1 MALLDLP
8 LELLLALA
16 SCLEH
21 PSDLLSL
28 VLLNKHSSRIFIPFL
43 YSFNVRFQDSSALM
57 WASRHGRIN
66 LIEQLLEEY
75 GANPNTVDAKL
86 RTPLF
91 YAARIESYQIVRVL
105 IKNGAEANW
114 QDQNRQTP
122 LLFCLERKY
131 LSIARD
137 ILAYFD
143 PAVSIRD
150 RKGRNAIWYAVAHGD
165 IALVHAL
172 LTSSN
177 DISTGDYKGL
187 CPLNLAIFKQDTV
200 VLTVLLDYAK
210 SNCSTES
217 WNWPHTTEH
226 PLCAAIRYGSKQCFE
241 LLISYGASVTVRN
254 RKGRTLLHQATIHG
268 HCDIVQTLL
277 GYAEIS
283 LRATDT
289 KGATALHLAA
299 RYGHTAIAKTLLTS
313 SYIEV
318 DSRDGDGTTP
328 LCTAI
333 RGNHQSVALQILAKG
348 ADINRFCRR
357 RETALHHAVK
367 NGNIL
372 LVCVLLDLEAL
383 NPNVRDRCGWTPI
396 THAALT
402 GNLRLLEVLLTR
414 QGIALN
420 VENASPLFFAAEK
433 GHLRIVRRLLECK
446 DVDINM
452 TVWNKSPL
460 YIAIEHGHIEV
471 AKLLIGH
478 SNQLDVNSATFLG
491 NTALSVAAVNGH
503 LDIVELLLQNDKL
516 DCMAQNAFGET
527 ALQLAA
533 REGHEAIV
541 RCLCGDIRARDLDG
555 LKDAIKYAANIRL
568 KFFLQEQYDICTQG
582 MNI

>member
-66 LIEQLLEEY
+66 LIERLLEEY

-91 YAARIESYQIVRVL
+91 YAARIKSYQIVRAL
-105 IKNGAEANW
+105 IRNGADANW

-150 RKGRNAIWYAVAHGD
+150 GKGRNAIWYAVAHGD

-172 LTSSN
+172 LTSGN

-187 CPLNLAIFKQDTV
+187 CPFNLAIFKQDTV

-226 PLCAAIRYGSKQCFE
+226 PLCAAIRYGSKECLE
-241 LLISYGASVTVRN
+241 LLISYGASVSVRN

-268 HCDIVQTLL
+268 HCDIVQMLL

-299 RYGHTAIAKTLLTS
+299 RYGHTAIAKTLLAS
-313 SYIEV
+313 SDIEV
-318 DSRDGDGTTP
+318 DSRDRDGATP

-348 ADINRFCRR
+348 ADINRYCRR

-372 LVCVLLDLEAL
+372 LVCVLLDMEAL
-383 NPNVRDRCGWTPI
+383 DPNIRDRCGWAPI
-396 THAALT
+396 TYAALS
-402 GNLRLLEVLLTR
+402 GSLRLLEVLLAR
-414 QGIALN
+414 PDIALN
-420 VENASPLFFAAEK
+420 
-433 GHLRIVRRLLECK
+433 

-460 YIAIEHGHIEV
+460 FIAIEYGHIEV

-478 SNQLDVNSATFLG
+478 SNRLDVNSATFLG
-491 NTALSVAAVNGH
+491 DTALSVAAVNGH
-503 LDIVELLLQNDKL
+503 LDIVELLLQNEKL
-516 DCMAQNAFGET
+516 NCMAQNAFGET

-541 RCLCGDIRARDLDG
+541 RCLCRDIRVRDLEG

-568 KFFLQEQYDICTQG
+568 KFFLQGQYDICTKE
-582 MNI
+582 

>member
-16 SCLEH
+16 SCLEQ

-57 WASRHGRIN
+57 WASRHGQIN

-91 YAARIESYQIVRVL
+91 YAARIKSYQIVRAL
-105 IKNGAEANW
+105 IRNGADANW

-150 RKGRNAIWYAVAHGD
+150 GKGRNAIWYAVAHGD

-172 LTSSN
+172 LTSGN

-187 CPLNLAIFKQDTV
+187 CPFNLAIFKQDTV

-226 PLCAAIRYGSKQCFE
+226 PLCAAIRYGSKECLE
-241 LLISYGASVTVRN
+241 LLISYGASVSVRN

-268 HCDIVQTLL
+268 HCDIVQMLL

-299 RYGHTAIAKTLLTS
+299 RYGHTAIAKTLLAS
-313 SYIEV
+313 SDIEV
-318 DSRDGDGTTP
+318 DSRDRDGATP

-348 ADINRFCRR
+348 ADINRYCRR

-372 LVCVLLDLEAL
+372 LVCVLLDMEVLD
-383 NPNVRDRCGWTPI
+383 PNIRDRCGWAPI
-396 THAALT
+396 TYAALS
-402 GNLRLLEVLLTR
+402 GSLRLLEVLLAR
-414 QGIALN
+414 PDIALN
-420 VENASPLFFAAEK
+420 
-433 GHLRIVRRLLECK
+433 

-460 YIAIEHGHIEV
+460 FIAIEYGHIEV

-478 SNQLDVNSATFLG
+478 SNRLDVNSATFLG
-491 NTALSVAAVNGH
+491 DTALSVAAVNGH
-503 LDIVELLLQNDKL
+503 LDIVELLLQNEKL
-516 DCMAQNAFGET
+516 NCMAQNAFGET

-541 RCLCGDIRARDLDG
+541 RCLCRDIRLRDLEG

-568 KFFLQEQYDICTQG
+568 KFFLQGQYDICTKE
-582 MNI
+582 